1 MTAQDLLARL
11 VEALKRAGIPYMLTG
26 SMASSMHG
34 QPRASNDI
42 DVVIAPTVEQL
53 RSLKSLLPESEYY
66 FDLDDALESL
76 KRRQQFNVLDLSG
89 GWKID
94 LIIQKSRPFS
104 ITEFDRRV
112 EVDVQGLRLHTATAE
127 DVVLAK
133 LEWAKIGASKRQI
146 EDAAGI
152 LKIRSAELDRNYIEH
167 WVQDLALQEQWLDAL
182 RIAGP

>member
-1 MTAQDLLARL
+1 M
-11 VEALKRAGIPYMLTG
+11 
-26 SMASSMHG
+26 
-34 QPRASNDI
+34 
-42 DVVIAPTVEQL
+42 
-53 RSLKSLLPESEYY
+53 
-66 FDLDDALESL
+66 
-76 KRRQQFNVLDLSG
+76 LDLSG

-112 EVDVQGLRLHTATAE
+112 EVDVQGMRLHTATAE
-127 DVVLAK
+127 DVVLSK
-133 LEWAKIGASKRQI
+133 LEWAKVGASKRQI